1 MRGLSAACAIVLAL
15 VPLVPLVSGQAAKTE
30 KVQGYA
36 EWRHDGDLIVD
47 GQRLVADGAT
57 KLKGKGVP
65 SFDAI
70 PLGYEVEAEGVR
82 RADGRVVAA
91 TVTAKANGV
100 ALFEKEIRS
109 ATDSMEAKWLAD
121 GAVSEETSDGRKVI
135 GKTVESGADV
145 ARARRILTRVTPPYV
160 APGALRL
167 HVVETKEWNA
177 MAMGNGA
184 VWVYT
189 GLLHEM
195 NDSEVGF
202 VVAHEVAHYT
212 HEHSRKSFKRGMWLQ
227 LALLGVAVAA
237 ESVDDDKAKAVIGL
251 AGVFSLTAIKSGYGR
266 DLEDQADR
274 VGLRY
279 AYEGGFDPASAPRL
293 WERFRAKYGDQ
304 NRVVNFFLGDHS
316 TSSARIR
323 NLNREIALNYQG
335 D

>member
-1 MRGLSAACAIVLAL
+1 MRKLLAACTVALAL
-15 VPLVPLVSGQAAKTE
+15 VPLVHGQAPKVE

-36 EWRHDGDLIVD
+36 EWRRGGDLIVD
-47 GQRLVADGAT
+47 GQRLAATGAT
-57 KLKGKGVP
+57 KVKGPGV
-65 SFDAI
+65 SSLDGI
-70 PLGYEVEAEGVR
+70 PLGYEVAAEGVR
-82 RADGRVVAA
+82 RADGRIVASK
-91 TVTAKANGV
+91 VDAKPNGV
-100 ALFEKEIRS
+100 ALFEKEIRN

-121 GAVSEETSDGRKVI
+121 GAVSEETNDGRKVI
-135 GKTVESGADV
+135 GKTVEGGADV
-145 ARARRILTRVTPPYV
+145 ARARRILDRVTPPYIP
-160 APGALRL
+160 PGTLRL

-195 NDSEVGF
+195 NDNEVGF
-202 VVAHEVAHYT
+202 VVAHEVAHFT
-212 HEHSRKSFKRGMWLQ
+212 HEHSRKSFKRSMWLQ
-227 LALLGVAVAA
+227 LALVGVAAGTA
-237 ESVDDDKAKAVIGL
+237 TVDDDKAKAVVGL
-251 AGVFSLTAIKSGYGR
+251 AGIFSLTALKSGYGR

-293 WERFRAKYGDQ
+293 WERFRVKYGDQ

-335 D
+335 DR